1 MISPALTI
9 GFLGTGHMAQSF
21 IKGLVESAVIRP
33 QQIWVSNRSERKAVK
48 ISEVFHVQH
57 AQSNEDLC
65 DKSHIIFVCVKP
77 QDLREALEPL
87 ASVLHQ
93 DHLVVSLAAG
103 VSLRELRKV
112 LPHGNLVRV
121 IANTALSVKKS
132 VIGISYEEKRSP
144 LELSL
149 RTLLDCLGEIIEVED
164 TEMMSALTVATS
176 SGTAFVFELMEYF
189 KDWLEEYGFS
199 EDQAQLMTTQT
210 FLGASLLA
218 SQNSNRSF
226 SELQDQVASKK
237 GMTAT
242 GLLSIRENEV
252 ERGLRIAFEK
262 TVMKE
267 RQLGKILDES

>member
-1 MISPALTI
+1 MISPQLTV
-9 GFLGTGHMAQSF
+9 GFLGTGHMAQNF

-33 QQIWVSNRSERKAVK
+33 QQVWVSNRSERKAVK
-48 ISEVFHVQH
+48 VAEMYHVQH
-57 AQSNEDLC
+57 AHSNEDLC
-65 DKSHIIFVCVKP
+65 ENSHIIFVCVKP

-87 ASVLHQ
+87 SSVLHQ

-121 IANTALSVKKS
+121 MPNTALSVKKA
-132 VIGISYEEKRSP
+132 VIGLAFEEKRSP

-149 RTLLDCLGEIIEVED
+149 RTMLETLGEVIEVED
-164 TEMMSALTVATS
+164 GEMMSALTVATS
-176 SGTAFVFELMEYF
+176 SGTGFVFELMEYF

-199 EDQAQLMTTQT
+199 EDQAQTMTTQT

-218 SQNSNRSF
+218 SENAHRSY
-226 SELQDQVASKK
+226 SDLQDQVASKK
-237 GMTAT
+237 GMTAA